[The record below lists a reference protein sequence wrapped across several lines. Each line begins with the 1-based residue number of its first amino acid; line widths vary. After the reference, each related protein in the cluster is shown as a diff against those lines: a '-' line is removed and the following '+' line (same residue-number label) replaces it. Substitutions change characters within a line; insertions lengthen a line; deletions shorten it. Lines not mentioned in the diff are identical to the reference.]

1 MFGNV
6 VTISSKPYSNPNLD
20 GYLLICYILKEMG
33 EREGKF
39 YAINV
44 PLKDGIDDTSFTRL
58 FKTVSCGKIPNFM
71 IDVIYSFILLLNCV

>member
-1 MFGNV
+1 MIITCLNKAATVVMFIDIV
-6 VTISSKPYSNPNLD
+6 
-20 GYLLICYILKEMG
+20 LKEIG

-58 FKTVSCGKIPNFM
+58 FKTVSSGGNAH
-71 IDVIYSFILLLNCV
+71 V

>member
-1 MFGNV
+1 MIFFGIV
-6 VTISSKPYSNPNLD
+6 
-20 GYLLICYILKEMG
+20 LKKETG

-58 FKTVSCGKIPNFM
+58 FKTVSLSQGSKFKISV
-71 IDVIYSFILLLNCV
+71 VIFCV